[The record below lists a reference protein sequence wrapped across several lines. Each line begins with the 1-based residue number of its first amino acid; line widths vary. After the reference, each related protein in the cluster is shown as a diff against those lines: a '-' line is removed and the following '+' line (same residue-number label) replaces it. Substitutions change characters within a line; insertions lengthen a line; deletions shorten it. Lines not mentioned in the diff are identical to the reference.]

1 MSGDPPTR
9 ESVKVAVRL
18 RPMSKKEIASKFAK
32 IIRIDQDGASAFI
45 TNPQGSEV
53 QFTYDFAFPDTCTQ
67 EEIYENT
74 AAPIVDG
81 VLNGYNG
88 TIFAYGQTGTG
99 KTYTMDGTTEGEN
112 RGIVP
117 RAFEHIFDYM
127 RANGD
132 THKFSVTMTY
142 VELYNEKVRDLLS
155 KKDDDKSL
163 VIHED
168 PVKGFYIKGVEIRTV
183 NSIKDLF
190 DFQAEGKK
198 RRVTRATN
206 MNEESSRS
214 HSILS
219 LNVETLTTLDG
230 MDGSHVRSARLN
242 LVDLAGSERVAKTGA
257 EGQGFIEGVSINY
270 ALMILGNC
278 ISALTS
284 RGHGHIP
291 YRDSALTKLL
301 RDSLGGNAKTLM
313 IATLGPV
320 DYNFSESMSTLR
332 YAENAKKIKNKPKVN
347 MDPKDALLMQY
358 QEELKALQAQLKN
371 GTPEAQAENNEKMIK
386 EMEEKLEKKRKML
399 AEASHIAAEEREQ
412 LQKKLEE
419 RRRKLEK
426 EKEKQS
432 KFVGRLQ
439 ELTKFLVNGSEKL
452 MEKTQQNEADLAAI
466 REKLKKR
473 AEHQAKMEKEIEMKK
488 KKKQE
493 MLEQCKTIQ
502 DKVTMVSEKFKE
514 TVGEYKNLKTKVPEV
529 QKTIQEDREQLADQ
543 IDSLNKQLEVY
554 TLILENFIPQSE
566 VQRIRSAAIYNEE
579 EGKWEMP
586 EVDKRARTK
595 QVLSLERP
603 NSAIGCPRPTAMD
616 KKQRISGQA
625 ANDDLPE
632 MVLKPTPVESR
643 LKDGP
648 KIIDME
654 GIEQEIEEQFMDDEA
669 DLAVDIPQELPGIA
683 PAALFIQR
691 R

>member
-1 MSGDPPTR
+1 
-9 ESVKVAVRL
+9 
-18 RPMSKKEIASKFAK
+18 MSKNEIAHKFAK
-32 IIRIDQDGASAFI
+32 VIRIDQENASAYI
-45 TNPQGSEV
+45 TTPEGSEM
-53 QFTYDFAFPDTCTQ
+53 QFTYDFAFPDTSTQ

-74 AAPIVDG
+74 SAQIVDG

-99 KTYTMDGTTEGEN
+99 KTYTMDGATEGDN

-132 THKFSVTMTY
+132 THKFSVTMQY
-142 VELYNEKVRDLLS
+142 VEIYNEQIRDLLAT
-155 KKDDDKSL
+155 KEKTGSL

-168 PVKGFYIKGVEIRTV
+168 PSKGFYVQGVEIRTV
-183 NSIKDLF
+183 NTIQDLF
-190 DFQAEGKK
+190 NFQAEGKK

-214 HSILS
+214 HSILT
-219 LNVETLTTLDG
+219 LNVETLATLDG

-257 EGQGFIEGVSINY
+257 EGQGFKEGVSINY
-270 ALMILGNC
+270 ALMVLGNC

-313 IATLGPV
+313 IATLGPA
-320 DYNFSESMSTLR
+320 DYNFIESRSTLR

-371 GTPEAQAENNEKMIK
+371 GTPEAQAENNERMIK

-419 RRRKLEK
+419 RRKKLEK
-426 EKEKQS
+426 EKAKQN

-439 ELTKFLVNGSEKL
+439 ELQKFLVNGSEKL

-502 DKVTMVSEKFKE
+502 DKVTLVSEKFKE

-543 IDSLNKQLEVY
+543 IDSLNRQLEVY
-554 TLILENFIPQSE
+554 QLILENFIPQSE
-566 VQRIRSAAIYNEE
+566 VQRVRSAATYNED
-579 EGKWEMP
+579 EGKWEIP

-616 KKQRISGQA
+616 KKGLRGQ
-625 ANDDLPE
+625 PGTEEFQE
-632 MVLKPTPVESR
+632 MALKPTPVESR

-654 GIEQEIEEQFMDDEA
+654 GIEQEIEEQFADDEA
-669 DLAVDIPQELPGIA
+669 DLSVDIPQELYGVPMQYFTYVC
-683 PAALFIQR
+683 PK
-691 R
+691 